1 MSTLINCGLWP
12 VNRHGYKHCQGK
24 EELFPLSM
32 RCSWAT
38 KYKVLSKGKI
48 PKQPVMVK
56 VKVFSRRA
64 GKVKD
69 VSRACVLV
77 A

>member
-1 MSTLINCGLWP
+1 MQCI
-12 VNRHGYKHCQGK
+12 Q
-24 EELFPLSM
+24 
-32 RCSWAT
+32 AT
-38 KYKVLSKGKI
+38 KYKLLSKEKI

-56 VKVFSRRA
+56 VKFFSSRA

-69 VSRACVLV
+69 VSRACALV